1 MQHETEK
8 MCEFE
13 GDKVSNEEETRTVS
27 IDGKNCLAVIAE
39 AYSSSE
45 DETSAD
51 TRLIAE
57 SSMVEDSI
65 GNKMDTNDFMNVGV
79 NLGSVR
85 EKSTALE
92 EQNNSLNRVSSPG
105 TAPQS
110 KLTVG
115 PKSDAFML
123 SEPGSDGCALS
134 LKESD
139 SQLVLKVLSNKDYVI
154 APSGDDDIPL
164 YPKKDD
170 HALPQPKRC
179 EHVLKIKP
187 KDNECTVDESID
199 RRHTS
204 VEEQDGGQSFL
215 MSNDV
220 PSIATE
226 SGEQTVAEPDD
237 MRDVD
242 TPEESQRD
250 QCRILELEQ
259 HGHFATNHDGN
270 TCHQVYTMSSIDKEL
285 EIICEAGSTVQT
297 KEHAQDP
304 TAVQS
309 LSSDSSS
316 DDESSSSESSESS
329 SE

>member
-1 MQHETEK
+1 M
-8 MCEFE
+8 
-13 GDKVSNEEETRTVS
+13 N
-27 IDGKNCLAVIAE
+27 
-39 AYSSSE
+39 
-45 DETSAD
+45 
-51 TRLIAE
+51 
-57 SSMVEDSI
+57 
-65 GNKMDTNDFMNVGV
+65 TNDFVNVGV

-85 EKSTALE
+85 EESTALE

-123 SEPGSDGCALS
+123 SEPGSNGCSLG

-220 PSIATE
+220 PSVATE

-237 MRDVD
+237 IRDVD

-250 QCRILELEQ
+250 QCRIVELEQ

-270 TCHQVYTMSSIDKEL
+270 TCHQVYTMSGIDKEL

-304 TAVQS
+304 TAVHS
-309 LSSDSSS
+309 SSSDSSS
-316 DDESSSSESSESS
+316 DEESSSSESSESS

>member
-57 SSMVEDSI
+57 SNII
-65 GNKMDTNDFMNVGV
+65 GNKMDTNDFVNVGV

-85 EKSTALE
+85 EESTALE

-123 SEPGSDGCALS
+123 SEPGSDGCSLG

-154 APSGDDDIPL
+154 APSGDDNIPL

-187 KDNECTVDESID
+187 KDND

-220 PSIATE
+220 PSVATE

-304 TAVQS
+304 TAVHS
-309 LSSDSSS
+309 SSSDSSS
-316 DDESSSSESSESS
+316 DEESSSSESSESS

>member
-57 SSMVEDSI
+57 SNII
-65 GNKMDTNDFMNVGV
+65 GNKMDTNDFVNVGV

-123 SEPGSDGCALS
+123 SELGSNGCSLG

-154 APSGDDDIPL
+154 ASSGDDNIPL

-179 EHVLKIKP
+179 EDVLKIKP
-187 KDNECTVDESID
+187 KDNEYTVDESID

-220 PSIATE
+220 PSVATE

-237 MRDVD
+237 MRDID

-250 QCRILELEQ
+250 QCRIVELEQ
-259 HGHFATNHDGN
+259 HGHSATNHDGN

-285 EIICEAGSTVQT
+285 DIICEAGSTVQT

>member
-57 SSMVEDSI
+57 SSLVEDSI
-65 GNKMDTNDFMNVGV
+65 GKKMNTNDFVNVGV

-85 EKSTALE
+85 EESAALE

-105 TAPQS
+105 TAPES

-123 SEPGSDGCALS
+123 SEPGSDGCALG

-187 KDNECTVDESID
+187 KDND

-220 PSIATE
+220 PSVATE

-250 QCRILELEQ
+250 QCRIVELEQ

-285 EIICEAGSTVQT
+285 EIIYEAGSTVQT

-304 TAVQS
+304 TAVHS
-309 LSSDSSS
+309 SSSDSSS
-316 DDESSSSESSESS
+316 DEESSSSESSESS